1 MELNDILSRVE
12 SVGVLTGYGPGK
24 TEGAAAAAAAAAASS
39 QSSETD
45 SCSQPALP
53 AEAAAAA
60 ATTFKAAAAAEPT
73 WDSVV
78 GKCVDALQE
87 VVKRFPQHFKSI
99 HLLGR

>member
-53 AEAAAAA
+53 AEAAAA
-60 ATTFKAAAAAEPT
+60 TTFKAAAAAEPT

-78 GKCVDALQE
+78 EKCVDALQE

>member
-24 TEGAAAAAAAAAASS
+24 AEGTASAAAAAANS

-53 AEAAAAA
+53 AEAAAA
-60 ATTFKAAAAAEPT
+60 TTVKTAAAAEPT

>member
-24 TEGAAAAAAAAAASS
+24 TEAAVAAAASS

-60 ATTFKAAAAAEPT
+60 TTFKAAAAAAAEPT